1 MPSIYDIWPSRWL
14 KARDLADKTAR
25 VYIETVSLEPL
36 RNPRTNREEP
46 KLILA
51 FAGKTKRLVL
61 NKTQAQSIAALT
73 GSDDY
78 TVWPGHACLLSVGVA
93 PNNMPTIIVSP
104 PVETPTASA

>member
-14 KARDLADKTAR
+14 KARDLGDHTAR
-25 VYIETVSLEPL
+25 VYIEAVTVEAL

-51 FAGKTKRLVL
+51 FTGKTKCLIL
-61 NKTQAQSIAALT
+61 NKTQAQSVAALA

-78 TVWPGHACLLSVGVA
+78 TAWPGHACLLSAGVA
-93 PNNMPTIIVSP
+93 PNDQPTIVITPAQVD
-104 PVETPTASA
+104 PTANA